1 MINSF
6 TVFVGLGAALGIWRV
21 VRSAPQRQARI
32 WANLCL
38 IILSASLVG
47 ARLSYVWINWSHFAQ
62 YPLEVPQFWL
72 GGLTWPGAIAGAW
85 LVILVLGIWYRSK
98 TDRDTVRLPIGWF
111 TDRLYLL
118 LPPVAIM
125 AWLSNWQSG
134 VGNGI
139 LLPDSAWWGIPS
151 LDESGTYQRH
161 FPLQLLAALAL
172 MADFWFLEMRVT
184 PLHSPGRLSSL
195 AFLHLLLNLFI
206 VSLLR
211 ADPSPQWNGLR
222 VDAWIALLY
231 LILFL
236 SFVLLVNLF
245 SQAGKKRRFASP
257 EQSSF
262 ET

>member
-6 TVFVGLGAALGIWRV
+6 SLWVGIGAALGIWRV
-21 VRSAPQRQARI
+21 VRSAPQQQAGV

-38 IILSASLVG
+38 ILLAASLVG
-47 ARLSYVWINWSHFAQ
+47 ARLSYVWINWGHFAG
-62 YPLEVPQFWL
+62 YPVEIPQFWL
-72 GGLTWPGAIAGAW
+72 GGLSWPGAIAGAW
-85 LVILVLGIWYRSK
+85 LVILVLGIWYRAR
-98 TDRDTVRLPIGWF
+98 TDRSPNRLPIGWF

-134 VGNGI
+134 VGYGV
-139 LLPDSAWWGIPS
+139 LLPDGDWWGIPS

-161 FPLQLLAALAL
+161 FPLQLLAALSL
-172 MADFWFLEMRVT
+172 LADFWLLEMRVKPLRT
-184 PLHSPGRLSSL
+184 PGKLSSQ
-195 AFLHLLLNLFI
+195 AMLHLLLNLFV

-231 LILFL
+231 LVIYL

-245 SQAGKKRRFASP
+245 SQAGKKRHIASP
-257 EQSSF
+257 EQSLF
-262 ET
+262 